1 MSETR
6 RVWILAG
13 MASLGVALRGAV
25 AATRLPAQDF
35 QGDWEHSPGRPFVR
49 KSVSARGGPWDYE
62 ARFTNEL

>member
-25 AATRLPAQDF
+25 AATR